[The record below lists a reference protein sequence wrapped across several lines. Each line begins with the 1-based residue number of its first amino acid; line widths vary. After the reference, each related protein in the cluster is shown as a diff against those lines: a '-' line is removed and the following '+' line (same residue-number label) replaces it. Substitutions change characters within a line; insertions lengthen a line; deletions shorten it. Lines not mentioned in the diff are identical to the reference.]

1 MTGMEQVL
9 VMNLIVIIG
18 NLTVQL
24 INSTV
29 LVKEMRKNASKR
41 D

>member
-1 MTGMEQVL
+1 MTGLEQVL
-9 VMNLIVIIG
+9 VMNLTVIII
-18 NLTVQL
+18 NFTVQL